1 MAIPHDHAPAWLFSF
16 VDLAFLLLIAL
27 TQLGPE
33 GGGIALDLGEIVVP
47 RVRGESLVRLPAS
60 AAERW
65 QLRVHAPGVS
75 PGGPFE
81 LIGPDLPGDAMHSER
96 LDVAALRQRLVSLR
110 GRGAGRPLLAP
121 HENSLSQDLLDAVAQ
136 LEELWSR
143 NRRVTVSSTYASR

>member
-1 MAIPHDHAPAWLFSF
+1 MATPHDHAPAWLFSF

-47 RVRGESLVRLPAS
+47 QVRGDSLAQLPAS
-60 AAERW
+60 AAQRW
-65 QLRVHAPGVS
+65 QLRVHAPGAS
-75 PGGPFE
+75 LAGPFE
-81 LIGPDLPGDAMHSER
+81 LIDPGVPSDPMHSER
-96 LDVAALRQRLVSLR
+96 MNVEALRQRLVSLR
-110 GRGAGRPLLAP
+110 DGGAGRPLLTP

-143 NRRVTVSSTYASR
+143 NRRVLASSTYARR